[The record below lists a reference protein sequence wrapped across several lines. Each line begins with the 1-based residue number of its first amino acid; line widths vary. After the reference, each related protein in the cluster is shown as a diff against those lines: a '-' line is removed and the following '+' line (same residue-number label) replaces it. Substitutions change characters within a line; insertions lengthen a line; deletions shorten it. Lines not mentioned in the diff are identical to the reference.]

1 MILQNI
7 LFSDDICKDNELF
20 FRVRGDI
27 DPADMP
33 GDKGLHIPA
42 GVHVSFDTYMN
53 IFDLKKWRELT
64 CVEDVYL
71 EAECTGEGT
80 VRVFFMDT
88 GKKKEVALRHFDAS
102 SDGKAE
108 LHFDIKDGAGYL
120 QVEAEAEGEFL
131 IKSLCFSVSDTHA
144 HPVKLAAVICTYG
157 RTGEVLATIDRLS
170 GLKDLS
176 LYVVDNKKEITEKKE
191 ENLTIVQNENTGGAG
206 GFTRGL
212 ELIRKDND
220 EKNFSN
226 VIFLDDDACVNAET
240 VKRTHALLSFL
251 KPEYRD
257 RNIAGRMFLLEE
269 PWVQHTAAEVWNGG
283 DIRHVGGSM
292 DMRRRENLP
301 EINDAQGGEY
311 GGFWFSCVP
320 YAFAKVNDP
329 LPLFLHCDDVEYGLR
344 QGKEPVILNGIQVW
358 HESPLRRG
366 TSTAAYY
373 DIRNSM
379 IVNSLGYD
387 GEKTVRAASDILKKW
402 RKKLDLYRDNH
413 DIDSENMALLAMEH
427 FLKGPGWV
435 YNADGG
441 RLHRELLDKRSVEAI
456 NKRVLRLAV
465 KLPYGKINEFK
476 RARTESTAI
485 KELKKAVKEYRL
497 WSKEKRVA
505 DYADE
510 NI

>member
-1 MILQNI
+1 MTQSSLLSKDSIRPVFLALLITSYHHDTAVQRTLEMVRSSRFFEEGAAEYGH
-7 LFSDDICKDNELF
+7 LFIIIIDN
-20 FRVRGDI
+20 
-27 DPADMP
+27 
-33 GDKGLHIPA
+33 
-42 GVHVSFDTYMN
+42 
-53 IFDLKKWRELT
+53 
-64 CVEDVYL
+64 
-71 EAECTGEGT
+71 
-80 VRVFFMDT
+80 
-88 GKKKEVALRHFDAS
+88 GKTLDAR
-102 SDGKAE
+102 DE
-108 LHFDIKDGAGYL
+108 WHL
-120 QVEAEAEGEFL
+120 
-131 IKSLCFSVSDTHA
+131 SVL
-144 HPVKLAAVICTYG
+144 PN
-157 RTGEVLATIDRLS
+157 R
-170 GLKDLS
+170 
-176 LYVVDNKKEITEKKE
+176 
-191 ENLTIVQNENTGGAG
+191 NTGGSG
-206 GFTRGL
+206 GFRRGL
-212 ELIRKDND
+212 EEARKRVPD
-220 EKNFSN
+220 FPTTH
-226 VIFLDDDACVNAET
+226 VIFADDDAEFEIEALY
-240 VKRTHALLSFL
+240 RTYEVLTHL
-251 KPEYRD
+251 KDEYRD
-257 RNIAGRMFLLEE
+257 SVIAGRMYDARRRDIQYTACEIWNRGEL
-269 PWVQHTAAEVWNGG
+269 QHVEFNVPDADIRADEISAAE
-283 DIRHVGGSM
+283 
-292 DMRRRENLP
+292 
-301 EINDAQGGEY
+301 GEY
-311 GGFWFSCVP
+311 TGWW
-320 YAFAKVNDP
+320 YAVYPWSFVKDNDP
-329 LPLFLHCDDVEYGLR
+329 LPFFLHCDDVEYGLR